1 MLFEQLTFVTL
12 MQRTTNTK
20 LGRYLEEKGI
30 MNIWLANKLG
40 VYKTTIGRY
49 CKGKVEPDSNTW
61 ALIAKY
67 LEVPLDRIK

>member
-1 MLFEQLTFVTL
+1 

-40 VYKTTIGRY
+40 VSKTTIGRY
-49 CKGKVEPDSNTW
+49 CKGKVEPDSIVW
-61 ALIAKY
+61 ALIAKH